1 MKLDVRTPIGA
12 MFALDGAVL
21 ALYGLIAD
29 QTAAIKKTGGNITLI
44 WGVVLVIFG
53 ATMLGLARRDRHT

>member
-21 ALYGLIAD
+21 ALYGLVAD

-53 ATMLGLARRDRHT
+53 ATMLVLARRDRHT